1 MAKLLLIK
9 VKSYDLLYL
18 LSRMNHKA
26 GLAEHTVPLNP
37 LINYHYT
44 HIVATLVVRAFSDAP
59 TYHIVVVVV
68 LVAAGKD
75 GRPQAAGCLLLRRR
89 QRIPEGLGSS
99 ECWQDRPTGRKGR
112 EEGHEGF
119 RGVPEGRRRHAVPQ
133 PGAAGF

>member
-68 LVAAGKD
+68 LVAA
-75 GRPQAAGCLLLRRR
+75 AAVVVVHCISRWFPYFFPHKCCFMQMRKPKHQIISRISRYVSVEDILR
-89 QRIPEGLGSS
+89 
-99 ECWQDRPTGRKGR
+99 C
-112 EEGHEGF
+112 
-119 RGVPEGRRRHAVPQ
+119 
-133 PGAAGF
+133 